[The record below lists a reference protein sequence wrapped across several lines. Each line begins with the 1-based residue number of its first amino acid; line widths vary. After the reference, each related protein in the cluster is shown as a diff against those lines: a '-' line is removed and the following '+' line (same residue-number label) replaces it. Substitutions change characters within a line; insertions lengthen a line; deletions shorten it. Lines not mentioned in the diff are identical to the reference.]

1 MVHIPGMGYTPGPPT
16 DRELGI
22 VPETAVCWCGH
33 DLPTHDTD
41 PDGYCAACSCSAYYE
56 EEEA

>member
-1 MVHIPGMGYTPGPPT
+1 MGYTPGPPT

-33 DLPTHDTD
+33 DLPTHDVT
-41 PDGYCAACSCSAYYE
+41 PDGYCAACTCTAYYE
-56 EEEA
+56 EEDEA